1 MVSRALADNERPAVI
16 ITGGAGFIGSH
27 LAELLKER
35 FRVFVVDNLSTGSA
49 ANVSEGIRLIRMDIR
64 DAGLPRHFARIRPQ
78 LVYHLAAQCDVGRS
92 LADPGFDADVNIR
105 GSLNVLAACRAGG
118 AGKLIFA
125 STSAVYGD
133 PGACAADEEQ
143 PANPISGYGLSKWT
157 AEQYIRLHARYR
169 GLRYTICRFA
179 NVYGPRQKP
188 HGEGGVVAQ
197 FVERLAAGLPLRIFG
212 DGEQTRDFIFV
223 RDVVT
228 ALAAAAHAADG
239 EVLNIGSGRRTS
251 VNALADTLAV
261 IRGGP
266 LARLYEP
273 PRAGDIRA
281 SCLDNR
287 KACRLLAW
295 RPRCTLARG
304 LAETIAAAG
313 A

>member
-35 FRVFVVDNLSTGSA
+35 FRVFVVEQSVDGQRG
-49 ANVSEGIRLIRMDIR
+49 ECQRR
-64 DAGLPRHFARIRPQ
+64 DPPDPDGHPRCGAPRHFARIRPQ

>member
-1 MVSRALADNERPAVI
+1 MNRAVADNGRPAVI

-35 FRVFVVDNLSTGSA
+35 FRLFVVDNLSAGSA
-49 ANVSEGIRLIRMDIR
+49 EHVAEGIRLIRMDIR
-64 DAGLPRHFARIRPQ
+64 DGKLQRLFARIRPR

-105 GSLNVLAACRAGG
+105 GTINVLAACRAGG

-133 PGACAADEEQ
+133 PGDGAADEEQ

-157 AEQYIRLHARYR
+157 AEQYIRLHARYG

-188 HGEGGVVAQ
+188 HGEGGVIAQ
-197 FVERLAAGLPLRIFG
+197 FLERLAAGLPLRIFG

-223 RDVVT
+223 RDAVA

-239 EVLNIGSGRRTS
+239 EILNIGTGKRTT
-251 VNALADTLAV
+251 VNALADTLAA
-261 IRGGP
+261 ICGSP
-266 LARLYEP
+266 LERLHEP

-304 LAETIAAAG
+304 LAETIAAAD